1 MKSRQ
6 TVPGSTLI
14 IAIAIAAA
22 TISTCYS
29 QVSAQESPVAKTSE
43 TGVTT
48 VSPGDEKPSGEK
60 SADEAAASEKAQ
72 WHEVDTANQDLW
84 KSCQFGGDGELE
96 FSSEAIRMGNGDPL
110 TGVVCLAKLPNE
122 DYEIEFESRRMS
134 NFDFFCG
141 LTFPV
146 GEEKCSFIVGGW
158 AGAVVGLSSI
168 DGEDASENKT
178 KKLMSFENE
187 QWYRIRVRVT
197 KDLVQAWIDDQ
208 LVVKQERAGHKFS
221 IRAEMYSSLPVG
233 IAAFHC
239 EAELRKF
246 RWRNWEN
253 N

>member
-1 MKSRQ
+1 MNFRQ
-6 TVPGSTLI
+6 TVTGSKLI
-14 IAIAIAAA
+14 IAFAVAAA
-22 TISTCYS
+22 TIYARPSM
-29 QVSAQESPVAKTSE
+29 VSAQESPVAKTS
-43 TGVTT
+43 GAAVTT
-48 VSPGDEKPSGEK
+48 VPPADENPTGNKT
-60 SADEAAASEKAQ
+60 ADEAELPGKAP

-96 FSSEAIRMGNGDPL
+96 FSSEAIRMSSGDPL
-110 TGVVCLAKLPNE
+110 TGVRCLVELPSE

-141 LTFPV
+141 VTFPV

-197 KDLVQAWIDDQ
+197 KELVQAWIDDK
-208 LVVKQERAGHKFS
+208 LIVKQERAGHKFS
-221 IRAEMYSSLPVG
+221 IRAEMHSSLPVG

-246 RWRNWEN
+246 RWRTWEN
-253 N
+253 K